1 MELLFSEV
9 TLFGLLTTTAGVFDD
24 ADTEF
29 DPLFVAAAAAAAA
42 AAVTVAVTV
51 VAGVPCDD

>member
-9 TLFGLLTTTAGVFDD
+9 TLFGLLTANVFD

-29 DPLFVAAAAAAAA
+29 DPLFVVAAAT
-42 AAVTVAVTV
+42 AVVVVVVIVAV
-51 VAGVPCDD
+51 VPCD

>member
-9 TLFGLLTTTAGVFDD
+9 TLFGLVTASVFD

-29 DPLFVAAAAAAAA
+29 DPLFVVAAA
-42 AAVTVAVTV
+42 AAVVNVVVTV
-51 VAGVPCDD
+51 IPCD